1 MRFLR
6 SHQKYL
12 LTASFLV
19 VFLFICPKQSL
30 GESGIQAVSAYYQ
43 SYLEKGYGHGLSL
56 EDLKNLDSDGDGL
69 SDYFELFVSQT
80 NPLNPDTDGDGYD
93 DYTEIYH
100 GYSPRHA
107 EPIKLSQLDSNN
119 DKIPNS
125 WKIKFGLN
133 ILESD
138 NDGDGYDDYTEIMNG
153 YNPASPDQTKIE
165 KTIRVDLS
173 KQILTYYFGSIQLE
187 KFPISGGRAGY
198 PTPKGNFKILAK
210 EDSKTYGGIGWNFYY
225 PNTKWNLHFTTNYW
239 RYYIHGAYWHNN
251 FGQPMSSG
259 CVNVHYLDMERL
271 YNFAEIGT
279 KIKIF

>member
-80 NPLNPDTDGDGYD
+80 NPLNPDT
-93 DYTEIYH
+93 
-100 GYSPRHA
+100 
-107 EPIKLSQLDSNN
+107 
-119 DKIPNS
+119 
-125 WKIKFGLN
+125 
-133 ILESD
+133 
-138 NDGDGYDDYTEIMNG
+138 DGDGYDDYTEIMNG